1 VQMPGGMLQVEWRA
15 DDTLW
20 LTGEAV
26 LVYEGVW
33 RATL

>member
-1 VQMPGGMLQVEWRA
+1 MLQVEWRA